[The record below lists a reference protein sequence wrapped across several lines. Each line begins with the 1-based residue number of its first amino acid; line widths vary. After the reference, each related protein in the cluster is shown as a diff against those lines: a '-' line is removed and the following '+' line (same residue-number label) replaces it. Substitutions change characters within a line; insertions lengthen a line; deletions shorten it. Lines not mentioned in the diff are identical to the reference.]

1 MSSKKSALDFFSEPI
16 DFSYM
21 PPHIAD
27 DIYLVAV
34 ECAKD
39 VLACYGFSDE
49 RALRAASEAADLFFI
64 GKHGLNCS
72 WLEDSNKV
80 DNFDIVTAIETK
92 EVAERIAEGAEMEG
106 LTMVDWMV
114 RAINRQFVE
123 DSVAKGERE
132 GQIVWTGEYRDRK
145 PVFVSAEIFRKAV
158 N

>member
-1 MSSKKSALDFFSEPI
+1 MSSKKSALEYFSEPI

-34 ECAKD
+34 ECARR
-39 VLACYGFSDE
+39 VLSWYGHDDE
-49 RALRAASEAADLFFI
+49 ESMGKAQAATENVFI
-64 GKHGLNCS
+64 GQFGLNCS
-72 WLEDSNKV
+72 WLEDCNKV